1 MTDLIA
7 PCYFEMEDYTNVL
20 LSRPLRK
27 EIFRP
32 YVTTKLTDQYVN
44 NKAFVCVL
52 LISIYMQIQKQ
63 SSLKSWYRDF
73 LRESLCEVDNCCLRH
88 VAGLRWYSAH
98 VVILGELNIR
108 GYGHLQFMCC

>member
-1 MTDLIA
+1 METILRVIVPGPVA
-7 PCYFEMEDYTNVL
+7 TCYFEMEDYTNVL

-44 NKAFVCVL
+44 NKAFMCVL

-63 SSLKSWYRDF
+63 SSLKSEHRDI
-73 LRESLCEVDNCCLRH
+73 LRESLYEVGNCCLRH
-88 VAGLRWYSAH
+88 MAGCGGIQLMLLY
-98 VVILGELNIR
+98 
-108 GYGHLQFMCC
+108 